1 MEADGGNAPG
11 DSVAR
16 RALDNVLV
24 MILLIAQLGVRAT
37 DDLVKVLGGQSLIR
51 ILLGYG
57 RLYHFRF
64 LFHDALSFSMQI
76 WTHPCPGTIQLG
88 EATPQKRRAESPV
101 AQKAAAVGK
110 NRLPAG
116 P

>member
-1 MEADGGNAPG
+1 
-11 DSVAR
+11 
-16 RALDNVLV
+16 
-24 MILLIAQLGVRAT
+24 
-37 DDLVKVLGGQSLIR
+37 
-51 ILLGYG
+51 
-57 RLYHFRF
+57 
-64 LFHDALSFSMQI
+64 MQI